1 MPDLLTMLDWTFY
14 GNPVRAWIAA
24 LVMFTVA
31 YFALGLVKR
40 IVVRQLRRFS
50 SGTETYVDNA
60 IAVALSR
67 TRTWFLVIVSV
78 WAAAFFVTV
87 PEALGALIGRVVIL
101 VVLLQIAI
109 WVNSAIIAWRE
120 EYGDRMLEE
129 DAAAVT
135 TMRAL
140 TFLARMILWSVVLLV
155 VLDNLGFEITAMIA
169 GLGVGGIA
177 VALAVQN
184 ILGDLFASLSIV
196 LDKPFVV
203 GDFIIVGELLGT
215 VEHVGLKTTRVRSLS
230 GEQLVFSNSDL
241 LNSRIR
247 NFKRM
252 QTRRIV
258 FEFGVVYQTPLERLR
273 EIPGVV
279 QEIIEAQED
288 TRFDRAHF
296 KAYGDFALDFEVVY
310 HVLSADFNV
319 YMDIQQA
326 INFAMY
332 ERFDEMGVSFAYPT
346 QTLFLKRGAKPSS
359 ESRLA
364 S

>member
-14 GNPVRAWIAA
+14 GNAMRAWLAA
-24 LVMFTVA
+24 LVVLIGAFIVLR
-31 YFALGLVKR
+31 LGTR
-40 IVVRQLRRFS
+40 IVVGQMRRFS

-60 IAVALSR
+60 IAEALSG
-67 TRTWFLVIVSV
+67 TRTWFLVVVSI

-87 PEALGALIGRVVIL
+87 PHALGTLIGRLVIL
-101 VVLLQIAI
+101 AVLIQIAL
-109 WVNSAIIAWRE
+109 WVNAAIVAWRE
-120 EYGDRMLEE
+120 GFGERMLEE

-258 FEFGVVYQTPLERLR
+258 FEFGVVYQTSLETLR
-273 EIPGVV
+273 EIPEVV
-279 QEIIEAQED
+279 REIIEAQED

-332 ERFDEMGVSFAYPT
+332 ERFNEMGISFAYPT
-346 QTLFLKRGAKPSS
+346 QTLFLKRGARPSS
-359 ESRLA
+359 EARLA